1 MGGAGEVC
9 VRESDDKRKCLKL
22 MVEYDFLI
30 LQPNEFENLTRD
42 LLQKREGVFI
52 ESFTIGRDGGIDLRF
67 TSPKGKRQV
76 IVQAKRYKDYAK
88 LKNVLKDEVAK
99 VRKLNLDRYILS
111 TSVGLTPENKTEI
124 KTMFSPYIKATK
136 DILGKDDLNNLLG
149 EYSEVEKQYYKLW
162 LGSTAVLDDILNK
175 RINNWSEMT
184 LEEARKDVSLYV
196 MNDSFERAL
205 TVLKENR
212 YVIISG
218 IPGIGKTTLSRMLA
232 YQILAKDYDEFIKV
246 NSMDDA
252 SQKLQKG
259 KKQVFF
265 YDDFMGSSFLD
276 IKEIGFENKLL
287 SFIEKVKRE
296 PDKLFILA
304 TREYILA
311 AAKRQYEKL
320 ALSKIDIAKCT
331 IDLSS
336 YTEEIRANILYNHLA
351 DAELPIEYIKALLD
365 GKRYLRL
372 IKHDNFNPR
381 IIESFLKQKLYK
393 TEKPEDFV
401 KRFLDFFDRPYSVWE
416 YAFSNMSKMEQYA
429 MYVRAT
435 MGSRPVYLE
444 DWYEAIYYY
453 VNSLLGAVQAD
464 CLEED
469 WQNIL
474 KKLLGTFILTE
485 RVGDKDLVNYHN
497 PSVYDFLIDNIRKN
511 EKLQGK
517 LISHA
522 MFVNQLTGTFTD
534 RGVESRDYGRIQI
547 SDDQA
552 DYVAATFRRQL
563 EKPMTAK
570 LDNRD
575 SMWYKA
581 RVNMLSYIND
591 MMVYFPVLFRQRPE
605 LLNDVV
611 TQELFSDTDYGLDD
625 RMALLD
631 HVEAE
636 AYGLNLEDVVDAV
649 LPELESGYDYVNTV
663 SLMEKTAKGKQ
674 LMEDDDFVRKME
686 ETLEYELESADSEE
700 ECEYV
705 RDDVQELAKHY
716 QINQEGWGE
725 AIDDAKTKFAEPEQE
740 YDDWD
745 PGERYYGEHERTS
758 DYYDLYTSLL

>member
-1 MGGAGEVC
+1 MA
-9 VRESDDKRKCLKL
+9 
-22 MVEYDFLI
+22 EYDFHI

-67 TSPKGKRQV
+67 TSPKGKRKV

-88 LKNVLKDEVAK
+88 LKGVLKDEVAK
-99 VRKLNLDRYILS
+99 VHKLNPNRYILS
-111 TSVGLTPENKTEI
+111 TSVGLTPENKSEI
-124 KTMFSPYIKATK
+124 MTMFSPYIKNTK
-136 DILGKDDLNNLLG
+136 DILGRDDLNNLLG
-149 EYSEVEKQYYKLW
+149 QYSDVEKQYYKLW

-205 TVLKENR
+205 TILKENR

-232 YQILAKDYDEFIKV
+232 YHILAKDYDEFIKV

-336 YTEEIRANILYNHLA
+336 YTEEIRACILYNHLA
-351 DAELPIEYIKALLD
+351 DAELPIEYIRALLE
-365 GKRYLRL
+365 GKRYLKL

-381 IIESFLKQKLYK
+381 IIEDFLKQKIYTK
-393 TEKPEDFV
+393 EKSEGFV

-416 YAFSNMSKMEQYA
+416 YAFAKMTKLEQYA

-435 MGSRPVYLE
+435 MGSKPVYLD
-444 DWYEAIYYY
+444 DWYEASYYY
-453 VNSLLGAVQAD
+453 MNCQFGAAQTNEF
-464 CLEED
+464 EEE

-474 KKLLGTFILTE
+474 KDLLGTFISTE
-485 RVGDKDLVNYHN
+485 RVGRKDLVKYHN
-497 PSVYDFLIDNIRKN
+497 PSVYDFLIDTIRKN
-511 EKLQGK
+511 EKLQRK
-517 LISHA
+517 LIIHA
-522 MFVNQLTGTFTD
+522 LFVNQLTETFTD
-534 RGVESRDYGRIQI
+534 RGVESWDYGRIQI
-547 SDDQA
+547 SDDLA
-552 DYVAATFRRQL
+552 DNVAATFKRQL

-570 LDNRD
+570 LENRN
-575 SMWYKA
+575 STWNKA

-605 LLNDVV
+605 LLKDVV
-611 TQELFSDTDYGLDD
+611 EQELFSDTDYGLDD
-625 RMALLD
+625 RMNLLD
-631 HVEAE
+631 HIEAE
-636 AYGLNLEDVVDAV
+636 VYGLNLEDMVDAV

-663 SLMEKTAKGKQ
+663 SLMEKTTKGKQ
-674 LMEDDDFVRKME
+674 LMKDDAFVRKME

-716 QINQEGWGE
+716 PINPEGWGE

-745 PGERYYGEHERTS
+745 PGERYYGGHERTS

>member
-1 MGGAGEVC
+1 
-9 VRESDDKRKCLKL
+9 

-304 TREYILA
+304 TREYIFA

-474 KKLLGTFILTE
+474 KKLLGSFILTE

>member
-1 MGGAGEVC
+1 
-9 VRESDDKRKCLKL
+9 

-67 TSPKGKRQV
+67 TSPKGKMQV

-124 KTMFSPYIKATK
+124 KSMFSPYIKATK

-149 EYSEVEKQYYKLW
+149 EYSDVEKQYYKLW

-416 YAFSNMSKMEQYA
+416 YAFSTMSKMEQYA

-716 QINQEGWGE
+716 QINPEGWGE

>member
-393 TEKPEDFV
+393 TEKPEAFV

-686 ETLEYELESADSEE
+686 ETLEYELESADCEE

-716 QINQEGWGE
+716 QINPEGWGE